1 MVTRASDDYVDPKT
15 LTKWTPLDDGGKS
28 AASLRAKATKTR
40 LSELEN
46 DMFERSEKQQAR
58 ENRSV
63 QLKKFL
69 VDSNIETST
78 MSSSSL
84 NRAEKHVNF

>member
-1 MVTRASDDYVDPKT
+1 MVTRASDDYVDPKS
-15 LTKWTPLDDGGKS
+15 LTKWTSLDDGAKS

-40 LSELEN
+40 LSELET
-46 DMFERSEKQQAR
+46 DMFERSEKQLAR
-58 ENRSV
+58 ENRSA

-69 VDSNIETST
+69 VESNIEST
-78 MSSSSL
+78 TTSSSSA